1 MIEATNEGREAPL
14 STEELIARV
23 VGLSQGMREHVVDA
37 VDRMSDINRG
47 IHLLSMNARV
57 EAARAGISGAGVGVV
72 AQELT
77 RLSANMKEAA
87 TDVVRKSQTMGS
99 DLDGVVRLL
108 NEDVVA
114 KRLCDLAYNA
124 IDVVDRNLYERS
136 CDVRWWATEP
146 AVADCLREPSAERRR
161 YASQRL
167 GQILDSYTV
176 YTDLVIADAQ
186 GEIVANGRTGH
197 FRSVGANVASAEWF
211 RSAMAT
217 KNGAEFGFESVH
229 ESPLVERQSV
239 LAYSCAVRA
248 PGATGLRPLGVLGI
262 LFNWKALGQTVVD
275 QVPLSDAE
283 RKRVRA
289 CIVDGQ
295 GRLLADS
302 ARGSR
307 AQTLEFPERAVLF
320 RGKRGVVE
328 TQVAGQ
334 PVLACHAASPGFET
348 YRTGWHAL
356 LLRTEGP

>member
-1 MIEATNEGREAPL
+1 MIESTNEAGAAAL

-57 EAARAGISGAGVGVV
+57 EAARAGVSGAGFAVV

-99 DLDGVVRLL
+99 DLDVVVRLL

-124 IDVVDRNLYERS
+124 IDVIDRNLYERS

-176 YTDLVIADAQ
+176 YTDLVITDAK
-186 GEIVANGRTGH
+186 GEIVANGRTGTSAALAPMWH
-197 FRSVGANVASAEWF
+197 RPSGSAPPWPRRMAPSSVSSRCMN
-211 RSAMAT
+211 
-217 KNGAEFGFESVH
+217 
-229 ESPLVERQSV
+229 
-239 LAYSCAVRA
+239 
-248 PGATGLRPLGVLGI
+248 RPLSNG
-262 LFNWKALGQTVVD
+262 
-275 QVPLSDAE
+275 
-283 RKRVRA
+283 RA
-289 CIVDGQ
+289 CSLIPAQCAPRVLQDF
-295 GRLLADS
+295 GRWAS
-302 ARGSR
+302 WGS
-307 AQTLEFPERAVLF
+307 
-320 RGKRGVVE
+320 
-328 TQVAGQ
+328 
-334 PVLACHAASPGFET
+334 CS
-348 YRTGWHAL
+348 TG
-356 LLRTEGP
+356 RR